1 VISVSSR
8 WMRFTAVL
16 FFFVGVLTWVFGRF
30 GTARDVSVEL
40 AFVVEASDVS
50 ELSVSPPELEDAA
63 VDMDED
69 MSSSSSSLLL
79 LLHD

>member
-1 VISVSSR
+1 
-8 WMRFTAVL
+8 MRFTAVL

-69 MSSSSSSLLL
+69 MLSSSSSLLL
-79 LLHD
+79 LHD